1 MTISEITAALQKNV
15 PEGFYIQYA
24 GNLNVPTEKIVL
36 EGVTFLPPFYQ
47 YNFGKDGKNLTLGV
61 ASADGKIFVQ
71 EDPFRSQYSPIK
83 LLTTKPDKAFFKKV
97 AKFWAEKYNTFA
109 QIKIDELL
117 AAVPT
122 GFSINIKERSDFD
135 SIEWGK
141 DPDGVPYDLNNPC
154 GVADLVQNSTGKKAE
169 FAYEWTVPDKSLNI
183 NFIFGKNYRG
193 LGMPLRKGLKTLS
206 ELIDNTLTSTKAPS
220 AGGGGGGASTYA
232 QFTAA
237 EQAEIQDALYNTF
250 GLDGKVQAIFKMGS
264 RAQAVRI
271 YPYAGSLKGRKA
283 FKNRFEFGDEFT
295 KRKFRDYTQYGGSS
309 NFSDGLKSFL
319 SRLEDGFK
327 KLPTDAEYLANPEIL
342 KRDTANKEF
351 LVKKTLGEV
360 RKEKRES
367 NKKSVAR
374 GRGKERAKGDGAD
387 SPTRAVSS
395 PIDAQIESVE
405 FVEPP
410 QESGGRMER
419 RKTIKAGQA
428 DKRTGVKNILAK
440 GRAKRGEI
448 DLNAPETAQAW
459 ESMEKMPKQRK
470 ARAAGLVRG
479 AYKESVKRIMQ
490 KIRTREKAVTILKNE
505 IKALQ

>member
-1 MTISEITAALQKNV
+1 MTIQQITDALQKNA
-15 PEGFYIQYA
+15 PDGFYIKYVGA
-24 GNLNVPTEKIVL
+24 L
-36 EGVTFLPPFYQ
+36 EGSNKQVKKDDVIFLPPFYE
-47 YNFGKDGKNLTLGV
+47 YKFGKEGKNLMLGV
-61 ASADGKIFVQ
+61 AVNDKKIYV
-71 EDPFRSQYSPIK
+71 EESPKTAKPFKTDSS
-83 LLTTKPDKAFFKKV
+83 TTKPNKSFFNKIKKI
-97 AKFWAEKYNTFA
+97 WDEKYNTFA
-109 QIKIDELL
+109 QIKIDEML
-117 AAVPT
+117 AAAPA
-122 GFSINIKERSDFD
+122 GFSINIKKRSDND

-169 FAYEWTVPDKSLNI
+169 FAYEWQQGEKSLHI
-183 NFIFGKNYRG
+183 LFIYGKNYRG
-193 LGMPLRKGLKTLS
+193 LGMPLKKGLKTLS
-206 ELIDNTLTSTKAPS
+206 EIMDNSLTSTKAPS

-374 GRGKERAKGDGAD
+374 GRGKERADID
-387 SPTRAVSS
+387 S
-395 PIDAQIESVE
+395 QIESVE